1 MSTGIYVGL
10 SSGNVGIGTGGINGV
25 GSQLNVNGDISAG
38 FLIGQVS
45 FFTMSTAPTGW
56 LKCNGAAISRTTYA
70 KLFAVTGTTY
80 GVGNGST
87 TFNLPDLR
95 GEFIRG
101 WDDARAVDS
110 GRTFGTAQAAGMLN
124 HTHTGT
130 TEGGGSHSHTGV
142 IVPEGGA
149 PQGLTYDGGIN
160 VRCSSTNTTSATV
173 AAHTHT
179 MTTGNP
185 STGGGTETRPRNVA
199 LLACIKF

>member
-1 MSTGIYVGL
+1 MSGIYVGL
-10 SSGNVGIGTGGINGV
+10 SSGNVGIGTGGINAV
-25 GSQLNVNGDISAG
+25 GATLNVTGDVSAG
-38 FLIGQVS
+38 ILIGQVS

-101 WDDARAVDS
+101 FDDGRAVDT
-110 GRTFGTAQAAGMLN
+110 GRTFGTAQSHALQSFTGSFSCASSAGANAWMN
-124 HTHTGT
+124 QFSGAFTGT
-130 TEGGGSHSHTGV
+130 LDTPTGANITV
-142 IVPEGGA
+142 SGA
-149 PQGLTYDGGIN
+149 NARAQ
-160 VRCSSTNTTSATV
+160 STTFNPASAGANT
-173 AAHTHT
+173 AA
-179 MTTGNP
+179 
-185 STGGGTETRPRNVA
+185 ETRPRNLA

>member
-1 MSTGIYVGL
+1 MSGIYVGL
-10 SSGNVGIGTGGINGV
+10 SSGNVGIGTGGINSV
-25 GSQLNVNGDISAG
+25 GAKLNVDGDMSAG

-101 WDDARAVDS
+101 FDDGRVVDS
-110 GRTFGTAQAAGMLN
+110 GRAFGSFQNHQFQN
-124 HTHTGT
+124 HTHIVYTNTGAGGANTINNAKSAWDGAIWTTHPDFGT
-130 TEGGGSHSHTGV
+130 TN
-142 IVPEGGA
+142 P
-149 PQGLTYDGGIN
+149 N
-160 VRCSSTNTTSATV
+160 
-173 AAHTHT
+173 
-179 MTTGNP
+179 TGNF
-185 STGGGTETRPRNVA
+185 GAETRPRNLA

>member
-1 MSTGIYVGL
+1 MSGIYVGL
-10 SSGNVGIGTGGINGV
+10 SSGNVGIGTGGINSLGAK
-25 GSQLNVNGDISAG
+25 LNVTGDMSAG

-80 GVGNGST
+80 GVGDGST

-101 WDDARAVDS
+101 WDDGRTIDN
-110 GRTFGTAQAAGMLN
+110 GRTFGSFQAEDFKSHNHTLKQQTGLN
-124 HTHTGT
+124 HSLFYEGNSGTGSIYKVSYS
-130 TEGGGSHSHTGV
+130 GSSQTGITDV
-142 IVPEGGA
+142 NL
-149 PQGLTYDGGIN
+149 Q
-160 VRCSSTNTTSATV
+160 
-173 AAHTHT
+173 
-179 MTTGNP
+179 
-185 STGGGTETRPRNVA
+185 GGTETRPRNRA

>member
-1 MSTGIYVGL
+1 MSGIYVGL
-10 SSGNVGIGTGGINGV
+10 SSGNVGIGTGGINSLGAK
-25 GSQLNVNGDISAG
+25 LNVTGDMSAG

-101 WDDARAVDS
+101 FDDGRAIDS
-110 GRTFGTAQAAGMLN
+110 GRTFGTSQTDAMQGHYHNIVIRVNAGAGPYNDQVPGAA
-124 HTHTGT
+124 
-130 TEGGGSHSHTGV
+130 
-142 IVPEGGA
+142 
-149 PQGLTYDGGIN
+149 DGGTP
-160 VRCSSTNTTSATV
+160 TNGTAMRGPITDGGNGVPRT
-173 AAHTHT
+173 AA
-179 MTTGNP
+179 
-185 STGGGTETRPRNVA
+185 ETRPRNLA

>member
-10 SSGNVGIGTGGINGV
+10 SSGNVGIGTGGINSV

-45 FFTMSTAPTGW
+45 FFTMNTAPTGW

-95 GEFIRG
+95 GDFIRG
-101 WDDARAVDS
+101 WDDARAIDS
-110 GRTFGTAQAAGMLN
+110 GRTFGTAQSDTLQG
-124 HTHTGT
+124 HQHDFKYSYGS
-130 TEGGGSHSHTGV
+130 GGSDGVNITTGV
-142 IVPEGGA
+142 FYGAVLNNYTQNTGA
-149 PQGLTYDGGIN
+149 PI
-160 VRCSSTNTTSATV
+160 TNGANGAPRTA
-173 AAHTHT
+173 
-179 MTTGNP
+179 
-185 STGGGTETRPRNVA
+185 TETRPRNIA
-199 LLACIKF
+199 LLACIKY

>member
-1 MSTGIYVGL
+1 MSGIYVGL
-10 SSGNVGIGTGGINGV
+10 SSGNVGIGTGGLNAV
-25 GSQLNVNGDISAG
+25 GAKLNVTGDMSAG

-80 GVGNGST
+80 GVGDGST

-101 WDDARAVDS
+101 FDDGRAVDS
-110 GRTFGTAQAAGMLN
+110 GRTFGSFQAEDFKSHN
-124 HTHTGT
+124 HTLKQ
-130 TEGGGSHSHTGV
+130 
-142 IVPEGGA
+142 A
-149 PQGLTYDGGIN
+149 
-160 VRCSSTNTTSATV
+160 
-173 AAHTHT
+173 
-179 MTTGNP
+179 TGNNF
-185 STGGGTETRPRNVA
+185 SSFYEGNSGTGSLYKVSYSGTSQAGVSDVNLQGGTETRPRNRA

>member
-10 SSGNVGIGTGGINGV
+10 SSGNVGIGTGGINSV
-25 GSQLNVNGDISAG
+25 GSKLNVTGDMSAG

-70 KLFAVTGTTY
+70 KLFAVIGTTY
-80 GVGNGST
+80 GVGDGST

-110 GRTFGTAQAAGMLN
+110 GRTFGTAQTDALQNITGSVWAQTSGGPDKNILHSAAGAFSGFSQGN
-124 HTHTGT
+124 SIASSVATYGT
-130 TEGGGSHSHTGV
+130 NDRFS
-142 IVPEGGA
+142 
-149 PQGLTYDGGIN
+149 GIN
-160 VRCSSTNTTSATV
+160 FNASLVVRTS
-173 AAHTHT
+173 
-179 MTTGNP
+179 
-185 STGGGTETRPRNVA
+185 TETRSRNIA
-199 LLACIKF
+199 LLACIKY

>member
-1 MSTGIYVGL
+1 MSGIYVGL
-10 SSGNVGIGTGGINGV
+10 SSGNVGIGTGGINAV
-25 GSQLNVNGDISAG
+25 GATLNVTGDVSAG
-38 FLIGQVS
+38 ILIGQVS

-101 WDDARAVDS
+101 FDDGRAIDS
-110 GRTFGTAQAAGMLN
+110 GRTFGSSQLDALQN
-124 HTHTGT
+124 I
-130 TEGGGSHSHTGV
+130 TGV
-142 IVPEGGA
+142 IGYVVQGG
-149 PQGLTYDGGIN
+149 GGN
-160 VRCSSTNTTSATV
+160 GTSGAFTVSTVVSGV
-173 AAHTHT
+173 L
-179 MTTGNP
+179 TTGGSYSAFNV
-185 STGGGTETRPRNVA
+185 SYDASRVARTSTETRTRNLA

>member
-1 MSTGIYVGL
+1 VD
-10 SSGNVGIGTGGINGV
+10 
-25 GSQLNVNGDISAG
+25 GDMSAG

-101 WDDARAVDS
+101 FDDGRTVDS
-110 GRTFGTAQAAGMLN
+110 GRTFGSAQTDDFKS
-124 HTHTGT
+124 HTHSYVIWGPGASGTYTNSTKTGAT
-130 TEGGGSHSHTGV
+130 ITD
-142 IVPEGGA
+142 A
-149 PQGLTYDGGIN
+149 
-160 VRCSSTNTTSATV
+160 SSVNTVSV
-173 AAHTHT
+173 SSP
-179 MTTGNP
+179 NP
-185 STGGGTETRPRNVA
+185 SSIETRPRNLA

>member
-1 MSTGIYVGL
+1 MSGIYVGL
-10 SSGNVGIGTGGINGV
+10 SSGNVGIGTGGVNALGAK
-25 GSQLNVNGDISAG
+25 LNVTGDMSAG

-80 GVGNGST
+80 GVGDGST

-101 WDDARAVDS
+101 FDDGRTIDS
-110 GRTFGTAQAAGMLN
+110 GRTFGSSQTDTLQN
-124 HTHTGT
+124 ITGSM
-130 TEGGGSHSHTGV
+130 GQ
-142 IVPEGGA
+142 IVHYSI
-149 PQGLTYDGGIN
+149 T
-160 VRCSSTNTTSATV
+160 
-173 AAHTHT
+173 
-179 MTTGNP
+179 TTGSLGYTNQASSIINP
-185 STGGGTETRPRNVA
+185 GTGGYYGWGTLNIDTSRNCRTSTETRSRNLA